1 MTTLLD
7 LVDFRERCADD
18 LNFIRSSW
26 LKSYAPTVR
35 RVVPRDTFMALHWEV
50 AMGLIDRPNATV
62 VIACAKSGEG
72 DTDDEKASK
81 RHQIIGWAAGELQ
94 ASRAWFHYVY
104 VKDAFRRGGIAKALV
119 AQVFEDPP
127 TIGAFPDDTGGD
139 WRGRIIARSK
149 ATATHLP
156 NEKLRKRLE
165 AVGWSFRPQY
175 AFYLAAEGAT

>member
-7 LVDFRERCADD
+7 LVDFRERCSDD

-62 VIACAKSGEG
+62 VIACAKAGED
-72 DTDDEKASK
+72 DTDEEKASK
-81 RHQIIGWAAGELQ
+81 RHQIIGWAAGET
-94 ASRAWFHYVY
+94 AGARSWFHYLY
-104 VKDAFRRGGIAKALV
+104 VKDAFRRGGIGKALV
-119 AQVFEDPP
+119 RKVLGENPSD
-127 TIGAFPDDTGGD
+127 
-139 WRGRIIARSK
+139 RV
-149 ATATHLP
+149 TATHLP

-165 AVGWSFRPQY
+165 SVGWSFRPQY